1 MNAPARSE
9 WIEQRRA
16 GLGGS
21 DIGAIMGLSPY
32 RSAVDVWM
40 DKTGREPDDDLAANR
55 RDIRF
60 GLYGEQ
66 FVAAEYCLSTGRR
79 VQRYNTML
87 RHESAPLLANVD
99 RLVIPEG
106 AKIAAHRGE
115 IRTDRGLEC
124 KTANQFAAFDS
135 DAWGASETDEVPPA
149 YLLQAEVYL
158 LLTGCA
164 VWDLA
169 CLFGNGARD
178 TDFRI
183 YTIRKDAD
191 LQREIVARATE
202 WWKRH
207 VIGDAAPEPVNEAD
221 VRRLFPRSAP
231 RTVTAGRC
239 SVEAIEALRDV
250 RARLKPLQAEEAAHE
265 LALKA
270 FMGEADTLADAGGN
284 VLVTWKS
291 AKDRSVVDWQAV
303 AKAGIA
309 PDTLATLV
317 AEHTTLLRAGR
328 RFLLKPMKEQT
339 R

>member
-1 MNAPARSE
+1 MNAPTRAEWLAR
-9 WIEQRRA
+9 RRS

-21 DIGAIMGLSPY
+21 DIGAIFGLSPF
-32 RSAVDVWM
+32 RTAVDVWLS
-40 DKTGREPDDDLAANR
+40 KTGREPDDDLAANR

-207 VIGDAAPEPVNEAD
+207 VIGDAAPEPVSDAD
-221 VRRLFPRSAP
+221 VCKLFPRSSA
-231 RTVTAGRC
+231 RVAQ
-239 SVEAIEALRDV
+239 ADALVRDDW
-250 RARLKPLQAEEAAHE
+250 ARLRKVREEIKSLEADEEPLIVR
-265 LALKA
+265 LKA
-270 FMGEADTLADAGGN
+270 ALGEADTLSDGQQ
-284 VLVTWKS
+284 VLATWKS
-291 AKDRSVVDWQAV
+291 AKDLKVVDWESV
-303 AKAGIA
+303 ARSAPIEAAALDALIA
-309 PDTLATLV
+309 QN
-317 AEHTTLLRAGR
+317 TTIRAGSR
-328 RFLLKPMKEQT
+328 RFLLKDPK
-339 R
+339 